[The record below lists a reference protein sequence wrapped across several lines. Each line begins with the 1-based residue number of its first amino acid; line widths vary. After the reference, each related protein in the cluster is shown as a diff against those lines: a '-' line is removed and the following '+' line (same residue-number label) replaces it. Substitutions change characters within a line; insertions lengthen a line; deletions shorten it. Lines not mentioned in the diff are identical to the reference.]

1 MDSLNAAKAWH
12 SFNPGLSSAYYEE
25 ALEASN
31 DDHDLNTNKGNYHLH
46 QHTWDVQN
54 GTNRKYNTTKLSTI
68 WLHPASFRVDPI
80 IKEVIYDLKKV
91 ICKLR
96 EVRSS
101 FGCHL
106 IPIFLKVLKRFIIIC
121 VPNALQ
127 ITAILCSN
135 QFLVHYPE
143 ERLVIYGQWKYFHCD
158 GNFFINICKG
168 NWYIHTLTHTYT
180 RLWKLPEIE
189 LFLFQDAQKY
199 FLGH

>member
-1 MDSLNAAKAWH
+1 MTQFQPIPST
-12 SFNPGLSSAYYEE
+12 YYEE

-143 ERLVIYGQWKYFHCD
+143 ERPLVIY
-158 GNFFINICKG
+158 
-168 NWYIHTLTHTYT
+168 
-180 RLWKLPEIE
+180 
-189 LFLFQDAQKY
+189 A
-199 FLGH
+199 